1 MVKMVLTV
9 SSQLTDSESYILYY
23 LYVAVR
29 DRKEADECVLTRRI
43 SQNGR

>member
-23 LYVAVR
+23 LYV
-29 DRKEADECVLTRRI
+29 DNPEYLCIMWETERKQMNV
-43 SQNGR
+43 S